1 LPGDLVL
8 GKPEGVIFIPAHLAE
23 KVVNQAEFIALQD
36 EFGHKMLREGK
47 YTPGEIDMKWN
58 DAIKNS
64 FREHIKTRSGKV
76 YLTAEQIE
84 KFLARE

>member
-1 LPGDLVL
+1 
-8 GKPEGVIFIPAHLAE
+8 
-23 KVVNQAEFIALQD
+23 
-36 EFGHKMLREGK
+36 MLREGK